1 MRGNRWN
8 WSKQAT
14 MLVAIG
20 VTALLT
26 IACGPEAGRPRD
38 GGQGAS
44 SRPGSQP
51 TKVTNP
57 ELVVPPTMNV
67 PYATDGPLPTLR
79 PAAAPASGAGTPV
92 GSPGFPVPTHATPGA
107 FPNLTPGAA
116 TPTR

>member
-1 MRGNRWN
+1 MRENRRN

-14 MLVAIG
+14 MLIAIG
-20 VTALLT
+20 ITALLT

-57 ELVVPPTMNV
+57 ELVVPPTMNI
-67 PYATDGPLPTLR
+67 PYATNGPLPTLR
-79 PAAAPASGAGTPV
+79 PAAAPAGGAGTPV

-116 TPTR
+116 TPTP